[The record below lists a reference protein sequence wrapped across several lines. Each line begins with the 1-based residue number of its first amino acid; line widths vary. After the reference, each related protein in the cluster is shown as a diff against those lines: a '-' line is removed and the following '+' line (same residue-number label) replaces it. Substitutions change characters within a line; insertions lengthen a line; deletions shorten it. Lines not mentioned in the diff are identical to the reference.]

1 MQMHLESF
9 GAQKDNMPTPQ
20 IASPENSTAGPSKHK
35 EDSTIVTEGLGVLPS
50 VQAQLQWA
58 LRQSMIPL
66 EDQDGGFPGGK

>member
-1 MQMHLESF
+1 
-9 GAQKDNMPTPQ
+9 MPTPQ

-35 EDSTIVTEGLGVLPS
+35 EDSTIVTEGLGALPS
-50 VQAQLQWA
+50 VSDLEEAQLQWA